1 MPKAA
6 TITFE
11 GSVQNETIY
20 CSEDD
25 MFRICEIDSYL
36 VDTVARIS
44 FTTPKCIL
52 DFNKL
57 RISN

>member
-1 MPKAA
+1 
-6 TITFE
+6 
-11 GSVQNETIY
+11 
-20 CSEDD
+20 
-25 MFRICEIDSYL
+25 

-57 RISN
+57 KITN